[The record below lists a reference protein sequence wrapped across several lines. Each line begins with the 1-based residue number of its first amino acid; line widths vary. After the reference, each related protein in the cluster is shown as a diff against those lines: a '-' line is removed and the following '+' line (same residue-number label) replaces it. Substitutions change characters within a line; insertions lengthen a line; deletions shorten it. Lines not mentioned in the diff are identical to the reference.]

1 MPAVALPPTPPVLL
15 LAPYQSAAYILD
27 QMPDGGRVVGLQ
39 KGQASLTDLAVAA
52 AERLGKGAHITMIA
66 WEISEEDLATL
77 QRVKEDGRAPRIELQ
92 LDHRQATGPRFEAAI
107 NALGIVNV
115 TASATHTEIAAVTL
129 GARGIVVRGSVGNYH
144 DAQIEYFEI
153 EENAEL
159 AARVVSYHAHP
170 QTTAKTPD
178 TKTENILAAQA
189 LDGLKPGDRVFG
201 FTIGFS
207 IAALVRA
214 ALDVTGPADV
224 QVATWSAAAEQIDA
238 IRTHPAARA
247 FRLVIGAGYAR
258 LCRAGTRYAQ
268 RVDRIFDALG
278 PNGARCAES
287 HMKVATIRNDRWNL
301 TIRSTANLTT
311 NLRADAFDVED
322 NAAVADMFDAWISDT
337 FRDVKPG
344 AHRTRSAI
352 EGHLKRSLGGGLS
365 KTAYTERAPL
375 DMAALTAP
383 PKPYSTATMA
393 ALMAPPKQLALL

>member
-1 MPAVALPPTPPVLL
+1 MPAVILPPTPPVLL
-15 LAPYQSAAYILD
+15 LAPYQCAEWIVQ
-27 QMPDGGRVVGLQ
+27 QMPDGGRVIGLQ

-52 AERLGKGAHITMIA
+52 AERLGKGARIVMIA

-77 QRVKEDGRAPRIELQ
+77 QRVKGDDRAPRIELQ

-129 GARGIVVRGSVGNYH
+129 GTRGIVVRGSVGNYH

-153 EENAEL
+153 EENTEL
-159 AARVVSYHAHP
+159 GARVASYHAHP

-178 TKTENILAAQA
+178 AKTENILAAQA
-189 LDGLKPGDRVFG
+189 LDKFEPGARAFG
-201 FTIGFS
+201 FTVGFS
-207 IAALVRA
+207 IAALIRA
-214 ALDVTGPADV
+214 ALDITGPADV
-224 QVATWSAAAEQIDA
+224 QIATWSAAAEQVDL
-238 IRTHPAARA
+238 IRTHKAARS

-258 LCRAGTRYAQ
+258 LCRTGTRYAQ

-278 PNGARCAES
+278 TDSARCAES
-287 HMKVATIRNDRWNL
+287 HMKVATIRNDRWNI
-301 TIRSTANLTT
+301 TIRSSANLTT

-322 NAAVADMFDAWISDT
+322 NAPVADLFDAWIADT

-365 KTAYTERAPL
+365 KTAYTERAPFDL
-375 DMAALTAP
+375 AALTSP
-383 PKPYSTATMA
+383 PRPYSPETMA
-393 ALMAPPKQLALL
+393 VLMAPAKQLTLL